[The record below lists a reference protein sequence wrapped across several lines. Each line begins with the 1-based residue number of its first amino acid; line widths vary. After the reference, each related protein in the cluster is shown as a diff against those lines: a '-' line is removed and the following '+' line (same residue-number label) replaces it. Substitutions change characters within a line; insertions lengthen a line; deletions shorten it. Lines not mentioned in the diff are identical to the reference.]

1 MREKTSVCA
10 VYLHD
15 IMLSNMEVIC
25 VTMGTILVQHD
36 VFYLA
41 SKNVQNVDIL
51 RVYLGFAGAYIA

>member
-1 MREKTSVCA
+1 MRAKTSVCA

-15 IMLSNMEVIC
+15 ISLSNMEVIS
-25 VTMGTILVQHD
+25 VTMQTILVQHD

-51 RVYLGFAGAYIA
+51 RVYLGFASAYIT